1 MTSHALKSFWKC
13 YERLPAHV
21 QKLADK
27 KKVAFTQSKSVAAT
41 ELLLESETVITIG
54 SG

>member
-27 KKVAFTQSKSVAAT
+27 KAFTQSKSVAAT